1 MARKSVDAEPS
12 APASSPKH
20 HDDEHCTDTSLMV
33 KGAAVGVGFAAVI
46 AALSFLVF
54 YTLYGQHTVVTYQ
67 TIESHHYEDSWSGW
81 GHKGHLDEAAAI
93 FAVLGFLYYLKQIVA
108 TIKMVVTAICLIGW
122 FVLTLCECHKQP
134 CAFCTLRLPFAL
146 TPPSPLL
153 FPHPT
158 DMFSSVLFWPM
169 LIAGVVFLAGG
180 PFGYLV
186 VSKKSHGWIS
196 RASSHLSFWDSDA
209 PPRASHVTT
218 TRTTSI
224 TETEKW

>member
-1 MARKSVDAEPS
+1 MDAEPS

-122 FVLTLCECHKQP
+122 FVLTLCECHSSP
-134 CAFCTLRLPFAL
+134 APSLHTAPAACTQR
-146 TPPSPLL
+146 PPSPLL
-153 FPHPT
+153 FPPSHRHVQLCA
-158 DMFSSVLFWPM
+158 VLAHADCRGGLPGWWALWLPCGEQEEPR
-169 LIAGVVFLAGG
+169 LDQQGVQ
-180 PFGYLV
+180 PLV
-186 VSKKSHGWIS
+186 LLG
-196 RASSHLSFWDSDA
+196 L
-209 PPRASHVTT
+209 
-218 TRTTSI
+218 
-224 TETEKW
+224 